1 MEVILI
7 CVWLLLITVYFFYFL
22 YIVIKWFFNKV
33 KNLFNCNPYKKVNSK
48 KKEKVKKVEDSI
60 NGASKKEVV
69 TNEVKEEK
77 QEVKNIKEEITKEA
91 VIAKADDIINNAD
104 EMLKKYD
111 VDNLKIINK
120 NVGNKTEYILSG
132 VNVSLDIDLILR
144 FFIFVENI
152 DSAHSI
158 LRIAFKNDKSISLN
172 VFYFSHDSKTFKV
185 LKTPIKRMVNGCYEY
200 VFAISTK
207 KINITWLKFSS
218 FNTGIGKIYI
228 SLMEHFPIT
237 FSDVEWKV
245 KHGDFVNTGDTLFT
259 AKSRMLPVDTFN
271 FVSPKNGYIVFDEQQ
286 DESMEI
292 KANDKIVGISEE
304 KPTTSQKGLT
314 WGGTNGFY
322 NEYEITSPVHGGKQY
337 IKVPILYSEARYFI
351 HPNLKINNKLFRIID
366 WLNENGSYYSSG
378 AFATSPDEM
387 SPRIFIND
395 DYTIDTKCEHA
406 SVQVKN
412 DGKLPYF
419 IKFNEVE
426 GNFGIDFYPIA
437 INVITTLRGCPVK
450 VSGNFDC
457 ERNELTSFEGSPLYV
472 GGDFIAKSNK
482 LSSFI
487 GMPKYIGG
495 CFNIANN
502 EFDDASW
509 EYAKVNIDGEFNDYN
524 ISNNRFIKYGK
535 KLY

>member
-1 MEVILI
+1 MEVILT
-7 CVWLLLITVYFFYFL
+7 CVWLLLITIYFFYLL
-22 YIVIKWFFNKV
+22 YIIIKWFFNKV
-33 KNLFNCNPYKKVNSK
+33 KSLFNRNPYKKINSK

-60 NGASKKEVV
+60 NETSKKEVV

-77 QEVKNIKEEITKEA
+77 QEVENMKEEITKEA
-91 VIAKADDIINNAD
+91 VIVKADDMINNVD

-111 VDNLKIINK
+111 VGNLKIINK
-120 NVGNKTEYILSG
+120 NVENKTEYILSG
-132 VNVSLDIDLILR
+132 VNVSLAIDLILK
-144 FFIFVENI
+144 FSFFVENI
-152 DSAHSI
+152 DSTNSI
-158 LRIAFKNDKSISLN
+158 LRIVFKNDKSISLN
-172 VFYFSHDSKTFKV
+172 VFYFSHDSKAFKV
-185 LKTPIKRMVNGCYEY
+185 LKAPIGRMVNGRYEY
-200 VFAISTK
+200 VFAVSTK
-207 KINITWLKFSS
+207 KINVTWFKFSN
-218 FNTGIGKIYI
+218 FNTGIDKIYI
-228 SLMEHFPIT
+228 SLMKHFPIT

-286 DESMEI
+286 DKSMEI

-304 KPTTSQKGLT
+304 KPATSQKGLS

-322 NEYEITSPVHGGKQY
+322 DEYEITSPVHKGKQY
-337 IKVPILYSEARYFI
+337 IKVPILNSRARYFI
-351 HPNLKINNKLFRIID
+351 HPNLKINNELFRIID
-366 WLNENGSYYSSG
+366 WLDENGSYYNNG

-387 SPRIFIND
+387 SPSIFIND
-395 DYTIDTKCEHA
+395 DYTIDAKCGRTF
-406 SVQVKN
+406 VQVKN
-412 DGKLPYF
+412 DGKLPDF

-437 INVITTLRGCPVK
+437 INVITTLRGCPVR

-487 GMPKYIGG
+487 GMPKL
-495 CFNIANN
+495 FSKTKTNI
-502 EFDDASW
+502 
-509 EYAKVNIDGEFNDYN
+509 
-524 ISNNRFIKYGK
+524 
-535 KLY
+535 